1 MTWTHSFSTRA
12 TLTTAALL
20 LCMGCAPLPNQAA
33 PPTPETVAMSPD
45 LEEPV
50 RAARAAAARH
60 TGLAPEAHALLG
72 AERVT
77 WPDGSLGCPAP
88 GRMYTQALV
97 PGYRVRLRGPEGE
110 LDVHLDARGNA
121 LVCPP
126 GRALAPL
133 PGDGRAAS

>member
-1 MTWTHSFSTRA
+1 M
-12 TLTTAALL
+12 
-20 LCMGCAPLPNQAA
+20 APGR
-33 PPTPETVAMSPD
+33 
-45 LEEPV
+45 EEPV

-97 PGYRVRLRGPEGE
+97 PGYRVRLRGPDGE
-110 LDVHLDARGNA
+110 LVVHLDARDNA
-121 LVCPP
+121 VLCPP
-126 GRALAPL
+126 DRARSPL
-133 PGDGRAAS
+133 PGDGRSAS